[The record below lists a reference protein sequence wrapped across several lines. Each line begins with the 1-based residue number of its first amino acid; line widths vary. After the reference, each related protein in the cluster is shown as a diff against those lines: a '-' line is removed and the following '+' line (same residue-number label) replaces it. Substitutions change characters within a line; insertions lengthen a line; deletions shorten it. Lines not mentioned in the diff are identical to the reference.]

1 MNLAD
6 VSIRRPVFAA
16 MLILALVVLGL
27 VSVGRLEMQL
37 DPDIEFPVAW
47 VTTEL
52 RGASPEK
59 RFQSSYTAQ
68 LMRFCESLNH
78 SKCSSCV

>member
-27 VSVGRLEMQL
+27 VSLSRLEMQF
-37 DPDIEFPVAW
+37 DPDI
-47 VTTEL
+47 
-52 RGASPEK
+52 
-59 RFQSSYTAQ
+59 
-68 LMRFCESLNH
+68 
-78 SKCSSCV
+78 